1 MIGLLCFVLTIL
13 TSPFKSKSRL
23 EAENAVLR
31 HQLMVLRRRLRGRVQ
46 LTNQDRW
53 FFIQLYRWCPSIL
66 SVLTIIRPET
76 LVRWHRAGF
85 RCYWRWKSRSSG
97 GRPQIDTELRVLI
110 RRISIENPFWGA
122 PRIHGELL
130 KLGFEVA
137 QSSVAKY
144 MVKRQRRPPS
154 QGWRSFLCNHAPD
167 IAAMDL
173 FVVPTLGFD
182 LLYAFVVIQLDRR
195 ELAWI
200 NVTANPT
207 AEWVARQITEAFP
220 WDEAPGYMIRDRD
233 RIYGSVV
240 TRRLRG
246 LGIRDRP
253 TAPASPWQNG
263 FAERLIGS
271 IRREC
276 VDHVIVLDE
285 AHLRRILRAYARY
298 YNNIRTHRS
307 LDKDAPVSRPVQRIG
322 SIKSH
327 AILGGLH
334 HHYVRA

>member
-1 MIGLLCFVLTIL
+1 MIGLLCFVLAVL
-13 TSPFKSKSRL
+13 ASPFKSKLRL

-31 HQLMVLRRRLRGRVQ
+31 HQLIVLRRRLHGRVR
-46 LTNQDRW
+46 LTNHDRW
-53 FFIQLYRWCPSIL
+53 FLIQLYRWFPSIL
-66 SVLTIIRPET
+66 QVLTIIRPET

-85 RCYWRWKSRSSG
+85 RCYWRWKARPLG
-97 GRPQIDTELRVLI
+97 GRPQIDTELRALI
-110 RRISIENPFWGA
+110 RRMSVENPLWGA

-144 MVKRQRRPPS
+144 MVKRRGPPS
-154 QGWRSFLCNHAPD
+154 QGWRTFLRNHAPD

-173 FVVPTLGFD
+173 FVVPTIGFD
-182 LLYAFVVIQLDRR
+182 LLYAFVIVRLDRR
-195 ELAWI
+195 DLVWI

-207 AEWVARQITEAFP
+207 AEWVACQITEAFP
-220 WDEAPGYMIRDRD
+220 WDEAPRYLIRDHD
-233 RIYGSVV
+233 RIYGRVV
-240 TRRLRG
+240 TRRLRAM
-246 LGIRDRP
+246 GIRDKP

-276 VDHVIVLDE
+276 VDHIIVLGE
-285 AHLRRILRAYARY
+285 VHLRRILRSYAAY
-298 YNNIRTHRS
+298 YNGIRTHRS
-307 LDKDAPVSRPVQRIG
+307 LQKDAPVSRPVQRTGAINP
-322 SIKSH
+322 H

-334 HHYVRA
+334 HQYVRI